1 MSKNIENKEL
11 TFELKEA
18 LKKIS
23 LTEKYLP
30 GTKKL
35 SKQNEIDI
43 IENYV
48 NKDISMS
55 ELASIY
61 KVSQKTIAKVI
72 RKNNIKTKYKGFQT
86 KILSSDKE
94 EIEKLY
100 KKGYSIVDI
109 SKKFQVATT
118 TIDYILNELKVSD
131 RSDNFISSKEK
142 REVVD
147 LYLNKFSI
155 DDISEKFN
163 ISHRKIYTI
172 LRENNLDAPKKEKRS
187 DTRLIKPEDHNTIIT
202 LYKKGLGCWKIG
214 KLLQIDH
221 STIAEFLKRSG
232 VELRKLSWK
241 LKKDESK
248 PNKISTTIKL
258 DTKNSTMKK
267 EKENTKLLRKRGRPK
282 KEVAVA
288 ETTNLTLEKRKRGR
302 PKKEVAIVETT
313 NLTLEKRKRGRPKK
327 EVAIVETT
335 NLTLE
340 KRKRGRPK
348 KEVAIVEKKI
358 DKKVF
363 LFSDN
368 VVKKEKVALI
378 DIENASISTPVTFNL
393 LGININ
399 LNNSEDKNYEF
410 TDVKEITVNPS
421 RVYRISLNAQT
432 LEKIPEVI
440 FKCQNLESLNV
451 RNNYIADIEGKIK
464 LLSKLKELDVGENTI
479 TILPD
484 DICSLINLTLLKV
497 DQNYLS
503 ELPILISH
511 LKNLEVLNANFN
523 KIMRFNEGITK
534 LSNLRELYL
543 DNNEISRVSLHIGNM
558 SNLKKL
564 DLNHNKLGTLPPK
577 IGLLD
582 NLTYLNLKMNELE
595 IIPDEFSNL
604 KNLTFLDISDNYV
617 KVPSKKVLSLFEEI
631 EEFYADDKILKKIK
645 PIEK

>member
-1 MSKNIENKEL
+1 MSKNIENKEI

-23 LTEKYLP
+23 LTETYLP

-43 IENYV
+43 VENYV

-72 RKNNIKTKYKGFQT
+72 KKNNIKTKYKGFQT
-86 KILSSDKE
+86 KISSSDKD

-109 SKKFQVATT
+109 SKKFKVATT

-131 RSDNFISSKEK
+131 RSDNFISTKEK
-142 REVVD
+142 KEVVD
-147 LYLNKFSI
+147 LYLNKFLI

-241 LKKDESK
+241 LKKEENK
-248 PNKISTTIKL
+248 PNKNSTTIKL
-258 DTKNSTMKK
+258 DTKNTTMRK

-282 KEVAVA
+282 KEVALV
-288 ETTNLTLEKRKRGR
+288 ETSDLTLEKRKRGR
-302 PKKEVAIVETT
+302 PKKEVNI
-313 NLTLEKRKRGRPKK
+313 L
-327 EVAIVETT
+327 
-335 NLTLE
+335 
-340 KRKRGRPK
+340 
-348 KEVAIVEKKI
+348 EKKI

-363 LFSDN
+363 LTSDN
-368 VVKKEKVALI
+368 VVKKENIHSLETEKI
-378 DIENASISTPVTFNL
+378 STSTPVTFNL

-440 FKCQNLESLNV
+440 FKCQNLESLNI

-479 TILPD
+479 TVLPD

-503 ELPILISH
+503 ELPVLVSH
-511 LKNLEVLNANFN
+511 LKNLETLNANFN

-534 LSNLRELYL
+534 LINLRELYL

-558 SNLKKL
+558 VNLKKL

-617 KVPSKKVLSLFEEI
+617 KVPSKKVLSLFEKI